1 MIYTLFRNAP
11 MDNEE
16 LCPCGSGNPYETCC
30 KQQYDA
36 INSAREKLKQAM
48 LDPKQAAELK
58 DLLKQ
63 AQQK

>member
-1 MIYTLFRNAP
+1 
-11 MDNEE
+11 MDKEE
-16 LCPCGSGNPYETCC
+16 LCPCGSGKAFDACC

-36 INSAREKLKQAM
+36 INATREKLKQAM
-48 LDPKQAAELK
+48 LDPKKAAELK

>member
-1 MIYTLFRNAP
+1 

-16 LCPCGSGNPYETCC
+16 LCPCGSGNPFDTCC

-36 INSAREKLKQAM
+36 INETREKLKQAM
-48 LDPKQAAELK
+48 QDPDKAKELK
-58 DLLKQ
+58 ALLKQ

>member
-1 MIYTLFRNAP
+1 